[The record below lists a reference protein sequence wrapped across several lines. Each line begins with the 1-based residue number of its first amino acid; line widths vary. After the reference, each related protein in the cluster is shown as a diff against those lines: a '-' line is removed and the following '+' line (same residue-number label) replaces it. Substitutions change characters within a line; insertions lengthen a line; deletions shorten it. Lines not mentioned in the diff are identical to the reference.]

1 MIARTLVG
9 LVAILVLVAPGSAG
23 DRENALEIER
33 AQELVHEWLREAE
46 ELEELGKHDRADVMR
61 RKARDLQARI
71 DGARK
76 KHLDKGDLHEIL
88 KGLEHGIVALKRLN
102 RREEVKHLEGIA
114 DRVRREL
121 RDERKERGHGERKGR
136 ERSERE
142 VGMHQLEVMQMALHA
157 FREAEKR
164 DLIEAMERVVHA
176 RKLGL
181 EGRRDEEARRI
192 YERSP
197 GVEDQIELL
206 MVAAELWADFGHEKK
221 AKTIYALAKEMKG
234 HVKRRKGKKEEGRAE
249 HFEHAMH
256 RVEQLEQRVKR
267 LTNMVEELHH
277 MVRELHK
284 ER

>member
-1 MIARTLVG
+1 MISKTIVG
-9 LVAILVLVAPGSAG
+9 LVAILVLVAPGRAG
-23 DRENALEIER
+23 DRENELEIER
-33 AQELVHEWLREAE
+33 AQKRVHEWLREAE
-46 ELEELGKHDRADVMR
+46 ELQELGKHDRADLMR
-61 RKARDLQARI
+61 RKAKDLQAHI
-71 DGARK
+71 DAARK
-76 KHLDKGDLHEIL
+76 KPLDQGDLHEIL

-102 RREEVKHLEGIA
+102 RHEEVKHLEGIA

-121 RDERKERGHGERKGR
+121 RDERKERG
-136 ERSERE
+136 RSERE
-142 VGMHQLEVMQMALHA
+142 VGMHRLEVMQMALHA

-176 RKLGL
+176 LKVRLD
-181 EGRRDEEARRI
+181 GRRDEEARRI

-206 MVAAELWADFGHEKK
+206 MVAAELWADFGHETK
-221 AKTIYALAKEMKG
+221 AKTTYALAKEMKG
-234 HVKRRKGKKEEGRAE
+234 RLKRPKGRKKEGPAE

-256 RVEQLEQRVKR
+256 RVEQLEERVKR